1 MRLVQ
6 ISLDAVLIGQP
17 LPFPLMGKDGVL
29 LAKKAYIIKS
39 KKDLTDIADRSGGL
53 FINET
58 DSDTYQR
65 ALLDKFYGLVRDDK
79 ALNDIVGANMNNLSE
94 VERRTQEDNRADWM
108 DLQEQAN
115 TLLRDHNSVLFMGRL
130 DRLQHQLNRRSTLN
144 PDGTLFALIYLSGN
158 DRRMYSAT
166 HAMLVSVMCGI
177 AVREVLRWP
186 PAIETMLCKAALTMN
201 VGMTELQDRLA
212 RQSEP
217 LTAEQ
222 RSVVNSHTE
231 KSVELLM
238 SMGVT
243 DAIWLEAVRGHHN
256 QAPGPLNT
264 KTPAQRLARVIQRA
278 DSFAARLAPRASR
291 NPIAPAAAMKACYFD
306 ENSQIDDVGGALI
319 KAVGIYPPGTY
330 VRLATEEIAVVVQRG
345 LNTTMPKVAVMI
357 NRSGMPTVDPIVR
370 DTSLSDYRIVASVP
384 HREVKI
390 QINLEKLLNLTTGS
404 NRPW

>member
-6 ISLDAVLIGQP
+6 ISLDSIIIGQP

-29 LAKKAYIIKS
+29 LAKKSYVVKS
-39 KKDLTDIADRSGGL
+39 KKELTDIADRSSGI
-53 FINET
+53 FIDET
-58 DSDTYQR
+58 DSETYQR
-65 ALLDKFYGLVRDDK
+65 ALLDKFYGVVRDDK
-79 ALNDIVGANMNNLSE
+79 SLNEIVSANMNNLTE
-94 VERRTQEDNRADWM
+94 AERRAQEDDRADWL

-115 TLLRDHNSVLFMGRL
+115 TLLRDHNPVLFMSRL
-130 DRLQHQLNRRSTLN
+130 ERLQHQLHRRSTFN
-144 PDGTLFALIYLSGN
+144 PDGTLFALIYLSAT

-177 AVREVLRWP
+177 AVRDVLRWP
-186 PAIETMLCKAALTMN
+186 PAIEAMLCKAALTMN
-201 VGMTELQDRLA
+201 VGMTDLQDRLA
-212 RQSEP
+212 RQTEP
-217 LTAEQ
+217 LTPAQ
-222 RSVVNSHTE
+222 RTVVNNHSE
-231 KSVELLM
+231 KSAEVLM
-238 SMGVT
+238 AMGVT
-243 DAIWLEAVRGHHN
+243 DAIWLEAVKGHHN
-256 QAPGPLNT
+256 QPPGPLNT

-330 VRLATEEIAVVVQRG
+330 VRLATEEIAIVVQRG

-357 NRSGMPTVDPIVR
+357 NRSGMPTVDPMVR
-370 DTSLSDYRIVASVP
+370 DTSMSEYRIVASVP
-384 HREVKI
+384 HREVKV
-390 QINLEKLLNLTTGS
+390 QINLEKLLPLTSGS

>member
-6 ISLDAVLIGQP
+6 ITLDSVLIGQP
-17 LPFPLMGKDGVL
+17 LPFSLMGKDGVL
-29 LAKKAYIIKS
+29 LAKKAYVVKS
-39 KKDLTDIADRSGGL
+39 RKDLADIAERSGGL
-53 FINET
+53 YIDET

-79 ALNDIVGANMNNLSE
+79 SLNEIVGVNMNNLTES
-94 VERRTQEDNRADWM
+94 ERRAQEDNRADWM

-115 TLLRDHNSVLFMGRL
+115 TLLRDHNAVLFTGRL
-130 DRLQHQLNRRSTLN
+130 DRLHFQLIRRSSLN
-144 PDGTLFALIYLSGN
+144 PDGTIFALIYLSAT

-166 HAMLVSVMCGI
+166 HAMLVSVMCGL
-177 AVREVLRWP
+177 AVREVLHWP
-186 PAIETMLCKAALTMN
+186 PAIEAMLCKAALTMN
-201 VGMTELQDRLA
+201 VGMTDLQDRLA

-217 LTAEQ
+217 LSPTQ
-222 RSVVNSHTE
+222 RSIVNDHAE
-231 KSVELLM
+231 KSVELLIA
-238 SMGVT
+238 MGIT
-243 DAIWLEAVRGHHN
+243 DTIWLDAVRGHHN
-256 QAPGPLNT
+256 QTPGPLNT

-319 KAVGIYPPGTY
+319 KAIGIYPPGSY
-330 VRLATEEIAVVVQRG
+330 VRLTTEEIAIVVQRG
-345 LNTTMPKVAVMI
+345 LNTTMPKVAIVI

-370 DTSLSDYRIVASVP
+370 DTSLTEYRIVASVP
-384 HREVKI
+384 HRDVKV
-390 QINLEKLLNLTTGS
+390 QINLERLLTLTTGS